1 LGERNTHIY
10 ILKYVAVY
18 PLSVTEAKQ
27 IKEAV
32 KAKYTAIAESRNTG
46 CGCGGGGC
54 SCGSPE
60 ETSGSCCGGGVDP
73 KQAAEYIG
81 YNVEELEDIPQEAML
96 GLGCGSPTAFVGLKP
111 GETVLDLGSGGGIDI
126 FLSARKVGAKGKA
139 IGVDMNEAMI
149 ARAKE
154 AAEEYGFENV
164 EFRLGEIENLP
175 VDSGTVDAIISN
187 CVINL
192 STDKA
197 QVFREAHR
205 VLKPGGRITVS
216 DIVTEGKIPEEIRKD
231 LDSWASCVA
240 GALPQEEYLKDIEA
254 AGFQK
259 PKILK
264 ESFYDTSEYDI
275 DFKVKSVTVE
285 AYKRNS

>member
-1 LGERNTHIY
+1 M
-10 ILKYVAVY
+10 
-18 PLSVTEAKQ
+18 TEAKE

-32 KAKYTAIAESRNTG
+32 KAKYTAIAESNNMGCSCGDSG
-46 CGCGGGGC
+46 CGCG
-54 SCGSPE
+54 SE
-60 ETSGSCCGGGVDP
+60 AASGSCCGSGSDP
-73 KQAAEYIG
+73 MAAAEMIG
-81 YNVEELEDIPQEAML
+81 YNVDELEEIPSEAML

-126 FLSARKVGAKGKA
+126 FLSARKVGPNGKA

-154 AAEEYGFENV
+154 AAEAYGFKNV
-164 EFRLGEIENLP
+164 EFRLGDIEELP

-192 STDKA
+192 APDKVK
-197 QVFREAHR
+197 VFKEAHR

-216 DIVTEGKIPEEIRKD
+216 DIVTEGRIPEEIRKD
-231 LDSWASCVA
+231 MDSWAACVA
-240 GALPQEEYLKDIEA
+240 GALPVEEYLADIEA
-254 AGFQK
+254 AGFKK
-259 PKILK
+259 PNILK
-264 ESFYDTSEYDI
+264 ESYYDTSSYDI

-285 AYKRNS
+285 AYKRK

>member
-1 LGERNTHIY
+1 MCVVGDGNHIY
-10 ILKYVAVY
+10 ILKYVAAYASCV
-18 PLSVTEAKQ
+18 SEAKQ
-27 IKEAV
+27 IKEAI
-32 KAKYTAIAESRNTG
+32 KAKYTAIAESANMGCSCGGG
-46 CGCGGGGC
+46 CGCGAEG
-54 SCGSPE
+54 
-60 ETSGSCCGGGVDP
+60 ETGSCCGGGADP
-73 KQAAEYIG
+73 KQAAERIG
-81 YNVEELEDIPQEAML
+81 YNGAELEDIPQEAML

-126 FLSARKVGAKGKA
+126 FLSARKVGPKGKA

-164 EFRLGEIENLP
+164 EFRLGEIEDLP
-175 VDSGTVDAIISN
+175 VESGTVDAIISN

-192 STDKA
+192 STDKPK
-197 QVFREAHR
+197 VFREAHR

-216 DIVTEGKIPEEIRKD
+216 DIVTEGKIPDEIRKD

-240 GALPQEEYLKDIEA
+240 GALPQEEYLNHIEA
-254 AGFQK
+254 AGFKK

-285 AYKRNS
+285 AYKLD